1 MNGLEK
7 TCVTNVRQRF
17 HVMIDIITKYP
28 DISPR
33 THHAISEISRT
44 ENINIFGITKVQ
56 TLSLQDETHYHLGEF
71 FLAMNVK

>member
-1 MNGLEK
+1 MCDKCGAEIG
-7 TCVTNVRQRF
+7 
-17 HVMIDIITKYP
+17 VMIDIITKYP

-33 THHAISEISRT
+33 THHAISQISRT
-44 ENINIFGITKVQ
+44 ENINILGITKVQ